1 LIFFRAARAGALQ
14 TLDFEDGAPRTRVGA
29 MSDQG
34 LRLARKYPFIVRL
47 TRAYLNFEVK
57 DAPKARGL
65 RPGIMA
71 QTLQAI

>member
-1 LIFFRAARAGALQ
+1 MALRAQGLRAI
-14 TLDFEDGAPRTRVGA
+14 
-29 MSDQG
+29 SDQG

-71 QTLQAI
+71 QTPQAI